1 MSVVEVNAI
10 PQNEVII
17 PVVPEEKKVLTNVI
31 KKTRTR
37 KVPQVPVPEE
47 VTEIVVKEAVPAPVE
62 IIKRKTTEAQ
72 LRSIARA
79 RESKSAKCLELKA
92 KQEEQQAKQEEQ
104 RVEGLKKHQE
114 ELACPN
120 VPIKVVKP
128 RGRPRKLVTV
138 DENAVSE
145 PKAPKEPK
153 PPKEPKAPKEPKPP
167 KEPKAPK
174 PPKEPKATKPPKAPK
189 PSASL
194 APRYQRRKPQYDT
207 ATSDDSTDTESDSSE
222 DSHKDRKYIR
232 KAERRLDAVKRI
244 DERLKSHGNH
254 YFRNNLS
261 IF

>member
-1 MSVVEVNAI
+1 MSVVEVL
-10 PQNEVII
+10 QNEVVI
-17 PVVPEEKKVLTNVI
+17 PVVPEEKKV

-62 IIKRKTTEAQ
+62 VLPLIKRKTTEAQ

-79 RESKSAKCLELKA
+79 RESKSAKCLL
-92 KQEEQQAKQEEQ
+92 KQEEQ

-138 DENAVSE
+138 DENAVS
-145 PKAPKEPK
+145 
-153 PPKEPKAPKEPKPP
+153 EPKAPKEPKPP

>member
-1 MSVVEVNAI
+1 MSVVEVL
-10 PQNEVII
+10 QNEVVI
-17 PVVPEEKKVLTNVI
+17 PVVPEEKKV

-62 IIKRKTTEAQ
+62 VLPLIKRKTTEAQ

-79 RESKSAKCLELKA
+79 RESKSAKCLL
-92 KQEEQQAKQEEQ
+92 KQEEQ

-194 APRYQRRKPQYDT
+194 VPRYKRIWAKRNDQSKVTSRTLAQYDT

>member
-1 MSVVEVNAI
+1 MSVVEVL
-10 PQNEVII
+10 QNEVVI
-17 PVVPEEKKVLTNVI
+17 PVVPEEKKV

-62 IIKRKTTEAQ
+62 VLPLIKRKTTEAQ

-79 RESKSAKCLELKA
+79 RESKSAKCLL
-92 KQEEQQAKQEEQ
+92 KQEEQ

>member
-1 MSVVEVNAI
+1 MSVVEVL
-10 PQNEVII
+10 QNEVVI
-17 PVVPEEKKVLTNVI
+17 PVVPEEKKV

-62 IIKRKTTEAQ
+62 VLPLIKRKTTEAQ

-79 RESKSAKCLELKA
+79 RESKSAKCLL
-92 KQEEQQAKQEEQ
+92 KQEEQ

-114 ELACPN
+114 DLACPN

-138 DENAVSE
+138 DENAVS
-145 PKAPKEPK
+145 
-153 PPKEPKAPKEPKPP
+153 EPKAPKEPKPP

>member
-153 PPKEPKAPKEPKPP
+153 PPKEPKAPK
-167 KEPKAPK
+167 

>member
-1 MSVVEVNAI
+1 MSVVEVL
-10 PQNEVII
+10 QNEVVI
-17 PVVPEEKKVLTNVI
+17 PVVPEEKKV

-79 RESKSAKCLELKA
+79 RESKSAKCLL
-92 KQEEQQAKQEEQ
+92 KQEEQ

>member
-10 PQNEVII
+10 PQNEVVI
-17 PVVPEEKKVLTNVI
+17 PVVPEEKI

-37 KVPQVPVPEE
+37 KVP
-47 VTEIVVKEAVPAPVE
+47 VTEVKEEVPAPAEV
-62 IIKRKTTEAQ
+62 IKRKTTEAQ

-79 RESKSAKCLELKA
+79 RESKSAKCHELK
-92 KQEEQQAKQEEQ
+92 AKQEEQ

-114 ELACPN
+114 ALDKELAKIHEEHPN

-138 DENAVSE
+138 DENAVS
-145 PKAPKEPK
+145 
-153 PPKEPKAPKEPKPP
+153 EPKAPKEPKPP

>member
-10 PQNEVII
+10 PQNEVVI
-17 PVVPEEKKVLTNVI
+17 PVVPEEKI

-37 KVPQVPVPEE
+37 KVP
-47 VTEIVVKEAVPAPVE
+47 VTEVKEEVPAPAEV
-62 IIKRKTTEAQ
+62 IKRKTTEAQ

-92 KQEEQQAKQEEQ
+92 KQEEQ

-114 ELACPN
+114 ALDKELAKIHEEHPN

-138 DENAVSE
+138 DENAISE
-145 PKAPKEPK
+145 PPHRMPSTPK

-174 PPKEPKATKPPKAPK
+174 PPKPPKATKPPKAPK
-189 PSASL
+189 PSAPL

-207 ATSDDSTDTESDSSE
+207 TTTDDSTDTESDSSE

>member
-62 IIKRKTTEAQ
+62 VLPLIKRKTTEAQ

-79 RESKSAKCLELKA
+79 RESKSAKCLL
-92 KQEEQQAKQEEQ
+92 KQEEQ

-138 DENAVSE
+138 DENAVS
-145 PKAPKEPK
+145 
-153 PPKEPKAPKEPKPP
+153 EPKAPKEPKPP

>member
-1 MSVVEVNAI
+1 MSVVEVL
-10 PQNEVII
+10 QNEVVI
-17 PVVPEEKKVLTNVI
+17 PVVPEEKKV

-62 IIKRKTTEAQ
+62 VLPLIKRKTTEAQ

-79 RESKSAKCLELKA
+79 RESKSAKCLL
-92 KQEEQQAKQEEQ
+92 KQEEQ

-153 PPKEPKAPKEPKPP
+153 PPKEPKAPK
-167 KEPKAPK
+167 

-194 APRYQRRKPQYDT
+194 VPRYKRIWAKRNDQSKVTSRTLAQYDT